1 MYEQIYDY
9 LPRGFTEMWGEIFMY
24 SEQIEVVD
32 GLSRN
37 KSPKVFEIYDF
48 YEWLNI
54 QNISP
59 NYVHSWTKFF

>member
-1 MYEQIYDY
+1 
-9 LPRGFTEMWGEIFMY
+9 MY

-59 NYVHSWTKFF
+59 NYVHS